1 MNAILERA
9 AVTPLL
15 DVLTEPVLL
24 TDQTGTLVFANAAA
38 RTRFEVERYH
48 GMPLDKRLAEMPI
61 FRADGT
67 PLPPAEDPVVRA
79 LATRAP
85 AAGHRVII
93 EGRGE
98 RRWYVMNT
106 APILDGDRL
115 AGTASVFH
123 DVTDAVRDETRTRE
137 AMEAARQSAE
147 DANRLK
153 DTFINT
159 LSHEL
164 RAPLQPIL
172 GWTEVLRRH
181 GRLDEVTKRAVEAIR
196 RNIRQQVRLV
206 DDLLDFSRLVNRNL
220 HLRHERFDLRE
231 PVRGGV
237 EPFEEPA
244 SLKRVRLSVEVPPAP
259 LLMWGDGS
267 RIQQVVANLVSNALK
282 FTPEGGAVHVR
293 VAAEPPG
300 ALVEI
305 QDTGE
310 GIAADDLGLIFDVFR
325 QAARSRAKGGMG
337 LGLTLVK
344 QLTEMHGGTVEAF
357 SAGVGLGACF
367 RLRLPL
373 AAPSAPPAA
382 EPVRGARRLEQRSIL
397 VVEDNLDTR
406 EVLKVMLELE
416 GATVATAESGHD
428 AVRSVETVRP
438 DVVLCDIGL
447 PDIDG
452 FEVARRI
459 RGEGGRDRPRLIAL
473 TGYGRT
479 EDVQQALDAGFEAHL
494 TKPVNL
500 DELLARLA

>member
-9 AVTPLL
+9 VVTPLL
-15 DVLTEPVLL
+15 DVLTEAVLL

-38 RTRFEVERYH
+38 RARFDLDRYQ
-48 GMPLDKRLAEMPI
+48 GMPLEKRLAEMPI
-61 FRADGT
+61 FRPDGT
-67 PLPPAEDPVVRA
+67 PLPPGEDPVVRA
-79 LATRAP
+79 LSIRMP
-85 AAGHRVII
+85 AGSGRVMLD
-93 EGRGE
+93 GRGE
-98 RRWYVMNT
+98 RRWYVINT
-106 APILDGDRL
+106 SPVFDGDRL

-123 DVTDAVRDETRTRE
+123 DVTAAVRDETHARE
-137 AMEAARQSAE
+137 AIEAARRTAE

-153 DTFINT
+153 DQFINT

-181 GRLDEVTKRAVEAIR
+181 GRLDEVTTRAVEAIR

-231 PVRGGV
+231 PVRAGV
-237 EPFEEPA
+237 EPFEEAA
-244 SLKRVRLSVEVPPAP
+244 SLKRVRLSVELPPAP

-267 RIQQVVANLVSNALK
+267 RIQQVVGNLVSNALK
-282 FTPEGGAVHVR
+282 FTPEGGVVHVR
-293 VAAEPPG
+293 VAAEAPG
-300 ALVEI
+300 VLVEVE
-305 QDTGE
+305 DTGD
-310 GIAADDLGLIFDVFR
+310 GIAADDLGVIFDVFR

-337 LGLTLVK
+337 LGLALVK

-357 SAGVGLGACF
+357 SAGAGLGARF

-373 AAPSAPPAA
+373 AAPLAPALEPA
-382 EPVRGARRLEQRSIL
+382 RGTRRLEQRSIL

-406 EVLKVMLELE
+406 EVLRVMLELE

-428 AVRSVETVRP
+428 AVRSLETLRP

-459 RGEGGRDRPRLIAL
+459 RREAGLENTRLIAL

-479 EDVQQALDAGFEAHL
+479 EDVQQALDAGFETHL